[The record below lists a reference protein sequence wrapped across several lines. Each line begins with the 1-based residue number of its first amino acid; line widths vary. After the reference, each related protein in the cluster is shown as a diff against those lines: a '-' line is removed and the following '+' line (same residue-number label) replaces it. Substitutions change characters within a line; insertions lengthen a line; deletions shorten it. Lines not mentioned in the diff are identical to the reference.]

1 MPRIIS
7 NSYEF
12 HMVNIINRRI
22 SLLMHD
28 EPTHCLLPCS
38 RLCPY
43 SNIFQPVS
51 RVCPGIE
58 WCPLERHATSN
69 ADMEPFVADHYMVFN
84 QHSVYFADKFA
95 SSTFDFRMILWCPTS
110 CSPSSSQS
118 SVGSWSFTLLALATR
133 TWPSQLLGHATLL
146 VKTLHNLVCLPGS
159 DQVVL
164 PPPWLGGPA
173 ESVKSLVMPANWLL
187 LVWLR
192 WLCCLCIHHTVD
204 VHCLQE
210 SSDCFART
218 SPGCGLFKVCCCS
231 FESSMKW
238 NGSSI
243 GETLLEP
250 RLRIKTNPTV
260 SSTPHHT

>member
-1 MPRIIS
+1 
-7 NSYEF
+7 
-12 HMVNIINRRI
+12 MVNIIHRRI
-22 SLLMHD
+22 TLLMHD

-43 SNIFQPVS
+43 SNIFQPVFKV
-51 RVCPGIE
+51 RPGIE
-58 WCPLERHATSN
+58 WCLGRLPCQCSWKTCHIKCRHGTICSWPLHGVQSTLSSFCWQVCILDVRFQN
-69 ADMEPFVADHYMVFN
+69 D
-84 QHSVYFADKFA
+84 SV
-95 SSTFDFRMILWCPTS
+95 MPTS
-110 CSPSSSQS
+110 CSPLSLQP

-146 VKTLHNLVCLPGS
+146 VKTLHSLVCLPGGISS

-164 PPPWLGGPA
+164 PPKWLGGPA
-173 ESVKSLVMPANWLL
+173 ESVKSLVTPANCNWLL

-218 SPGCGLFKVCCCS
+218 SP
-231 FESSMKW
+231 W
-238 NGSSI
+238 
-243 GETLLEP
+243 
-250 RLRIKTNPTV
+250 LRIIQSLLLLIRKQHEMERQLHRRDATWAKASDQNE
-260 SSTPHHT
+260 SNC